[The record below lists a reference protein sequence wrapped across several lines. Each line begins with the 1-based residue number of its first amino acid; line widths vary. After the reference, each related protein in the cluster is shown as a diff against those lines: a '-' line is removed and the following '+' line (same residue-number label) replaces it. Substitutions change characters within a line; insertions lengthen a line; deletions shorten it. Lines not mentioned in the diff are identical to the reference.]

1 MSIFAGQGDAGR
13 SMALLWAPRA
23 QATGSSPGP
32 KPTLS
37 VEAIVEA
44 GIAVADADTLAGLS
58 MRTVAQRLGRSSMA
72 LYTYVPGKAE
82 LLDLMY
88 DRVHAEMPPARNLG
102 GSGGD
107 LGGGPDG
114 GPDGGWRE
122 AVTAWA
128 RELWSLYLRHPWVV
142 QVSYARPVL
151 GPNEQAVMEQ
161 LVGILYGAGLDAGT
175 LRGTVTALFHFV
187 RGTAQTVAE
196 ARLAAAATGVSD
208 QEWWA
213 GRSALLSEL
222 APDFAERFPMSAR
235 LAGETAAGHGDGAVQ
250 DPPGDDAVPYLE
262 RQMDRTFTVGLTV
275 LLDGI
280 EAAVRGCG

>member
-23 QATGSSPGP
+23 RATGSAPGP

-88 DRVHAEMPPARNLG
+88 DRVHAEMPPAR
-102 GSGGD
+102 D
-107 LGGGPDG
+107 
-114 GPDGGWRE
+114 PDGGWRE

-128 RELWSLYLRHPWVV
+128 GELWSLYLRHPWVV

-151 GPNEQAVMEQ
+151 GPNEQAVLER

-196 ARLAAAATGVSD
+196 ARLAATATGVSD

-213 GRSALLSEL
+213 GRSALLGEL

-235 LAGETAAGHGDGAVQ
+235 LAGETAAGHGDDSAQ
-250 DPPGDDAVPYLE
+250 EPPGDEAAPYLE
-262 RQMDRTFTVGLTV
+262 RQMDRTFTVGLAI
-275 LLDGI
+275 LLDGV
-280 EAAVRGCG
+280 EAAVGREPGP